1 MLRLPTAT
9 FAWAFAV
16 CVAFSHGTKA
26 AAEDTSPS
34 ASATQADITALRE
47 QIKKL
52 RSDLTNAGIKS
63 PPLIWTPPSG
73 SPVIPYPEQFCPDG
87 SYAAGVR
94 AWGSE
99 SSTRYCI
106 GCLTGVSVL
115 CKPFPK
121 D

>member
-1 MLRLPTAT
+1 MNRVLTAEIWREVKKRART
-9 FAWAFAV
+9 V
-16 CVAFSHGTKA
+16 KSRKA
-26 AAEDTSPS
+26 AIAYVTKDLIGLRAGDVLITDASERAIRSGQTSAPL
-34 ASATQADITALRE
+34 LRE
-47 QIKKL
+47 LHRNRVEIYSHKGL
-52 RSDLTNAGIKS
+52 HS
-63 PPLIWTPPSG
+63 
-73 SPVIPYPEQFCPDG
+73 DG
-87 SYAAGVR
+87 SYAAGIR